1 MSRRS
6 PGPPIT
12 EKVAEALTSYSKVGS
27 GSRKR
32 ASEQIK
38 DRVRKYSATEDQ
50 IPDNLEDVEIDD
62 EDAKVVSERLL
73 RDNIAQQANKYV
85 EYSSVSGEGR
95 RPLELPGSSN
105 PSVINARELKK
116 KRKKVIKIALKR
128 GKGEGLEE
136 RSPRAEARAPLPS
149 PEELIKSMVKKR
161 KLRAPKGEI
170 GDSLRIETFKEA
182 ENIGNR
188 ERLFQQQMQRLNRQP
203 DKVYTR
209 IPTQEEE
216 FSWVKEQKE
225 KNDTHYAQVAM
236 MIEAEA
242 DIPDLPHVTKAKMS
256 FLLRAPDPK
265 KGERPCLYGENCE
278 VYRKWGFCCKEMLSE
293 EHEELVL
300 DALQEGKDPFAV
312 LPGNISM
319 CVICNLNIVTQLYDT
334 NKMGLNRDDP
344 HIIHN
349 FKMYVDIEGE
359 YPSEM
364 TLLGDDK
371 FRGIIAPIIRY
382 DRSNYVQD
390 KINGIDL
397 LRERACLDF
406 QEGVVFH

>member
-12 EKVAEALTSYSKVGS
+12 DKVAEALTSYSKVGS

-50 IPDNLEDVEIDD
+50 IPDNLEEVEIDD
-62 EDAKVVSERLL
+62 DDAKIVSERLL

-85 EYSSVSGEGR
+85 EYSSVSSEGR
-95 RPLELPGSSN
+95 RPLELPGSSD
-105 PSVINARELKK
+105 PSVIHARKLKK
-116 KRKKVIKIALKR
+116 KKKVLKIAPKR
-128 GKGEGLEE
+128 GRKEE
-136 RSPRAEARAPLPS
+136 FQERERAPPPPP

-161 KLRAPKGEI
+161 KLVAPKGKV

-225 KNDTHYAQVAM
+225 KKDTHYAQVAM

-242 DIPDLPHVTKAKMS
+242 DIPNLPHVTKAKMG
-256 FLLRAPDPK
+256 FLLHAPDPN

-278 VYRKWGFCCKEMLSE
+278 AYQQWGFCCKEMLPE
-293 EHEELVL
+293 EYEELVL

-312 LPGNISM
+312 LPGTISM
-319 CVICNLNIVTQLYDT
+319 CVICNLKIVTHLYDT

-349 FKMYVDIEGE
+349 FQMYVDIEGE

-390 KINGIDL
+390 RSNGIDF

-406 QEGVVFH
+406 QEGVVSH